1 MMETCTPRV
10 SLTHQGEWGEVVTPL
25 RVGAWDR
32 GLLVEYIVRG
42 IREGF
47 RIGFNRRECECK
59 SAKGNMG
66 TAEEHG
72 EITLSYLSIDEVADR
87 IHKVGRG
94 R

>member
-32 GLLVEYIVRG
+32 GLAGHPDRRLVEYIVRG

-47 RIGFNRRECECK
+47 RIGGNVSASQRR
-59 SAKGNMG
+59 G
-66 TAEEHG
+66 TW
-72 EITLSYLSIDEVADR
+72 
-87 IHKVGRG
+87 GRQRSTG